1 MTEEQATAAS
11 RNERPILVYVY
22 NDEIDEESRFSI
34 EKASAFADDKVAVG
48 ARFFDCVR
56 IDAATAKEDHALKEH
71 IGRANSLIFV
81 RPDYKVSKVFH
92 FKGDKIQARKVF
104 GGMCATMRLDYAN
117 CVKTAYGKMKKIQK
131 ERVSLDQEQIKVSA
145 IDDKIVNEKSAKRR
159 DKLVAERDK
168 LQTKLDTQYEKIDA
182 KEAKLFELAAK
193 KAKATS

>member
-11 RNERPILVYVY
+11 RNDRPILVYVY

-34 EKASAFADDKVAVG
+34 AKASAFADDKVAVG

-56 IDAATAKEDHALKEH
+56 IDAATAKEDHALKAH

-92 FKGDKIQARKVF
+92 FKGVKIQARKVF
-104 GGMCATMRLDYAN
+104 GEMCATMRLDYAN

-131 ERVSLDQEQIKVSA
+131 ERVSLDQDQVKVSA

-168 LQTKLDTQYEKIDA
+168 LQTKLDAQYEKIDA
-182 KEAKLFELAAK
+182 KEAKLFELTAK
-193 KAKATS
+193 KSKATS